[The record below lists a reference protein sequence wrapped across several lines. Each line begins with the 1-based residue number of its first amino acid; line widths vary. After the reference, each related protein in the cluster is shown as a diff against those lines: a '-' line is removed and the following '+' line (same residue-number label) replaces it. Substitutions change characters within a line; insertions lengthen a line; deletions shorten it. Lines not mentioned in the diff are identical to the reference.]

1 MRSGTRNGWPLKLGL
16 ALISLAIGVAV
27 AEVVLRLVSPGPPPL
42 PAPRTIDPYEPN
54 PYIVSG
60 LPYLQTFLA
69 GANYRAARSSYDV
82 SYSINRH
89 GFRSPQLPKK
99 QGKRLVVV
107 GDSIV
112 EGHGVE
118 VGETFVARL
127 NEALDGAG
135 WSVVSAGM
143 QGASPLYYAA
153 NVPRY
158 LALEPDAV
166 LLVLYENDLAEDE
179 RQEPTYLELP
189 RRRAPSS
196 SQLWDL
202 FLGDDA
208 PDTEIPLE
216 TLIRKN
222 LDGPRVSFGR
232 DPQFPFVLPEDARE
246 LRWNRSR
253 FYLDWFAD
261 ELEQRRI
268 SLVVTSL
275 ALGTLVPRVPAE
287 HRAFAD
293 FLEDRT
299 RHWARGREVPY
310 RSLHPVVGE
319 AFSSLPWERVML
331 LDDGHP
337 TAEMHSRFAA
347 ALRPWIEEALGMHHH
362 DDERD
367 GTTPAEA
374 R

>member
-1 MRSGTRNGWPLKLGL
+1 MRPGARNGWPLKLGV
-16 ALISLAIGVAV
+16 ALVSLVIGIAM
-27 AEVVLRLVSPGPPPL
+27 AEVLLRLVSPGPAPL
-42 PAPRTIDPYEPN
+42 PASRTIDPYESN
-54 PYIVSG
+54 PYIASG
-60 LPYLQTFLA
+60 RPYLQTFLP
-69 GANYRAARSSYDV
+69 GAHYRAARSSYDV

-89 GFRSPQLPKK
+89 GFRSPEVPKK
-99 QGKRLVVV
+99 QRKRLVVV

-118 VGETFVARL
+118 VDETFAARL

-143 QGASPLYYAA
+143 QGASPLYYAVNA
-153 NVPRY
+153 PRY

-189 RRRAPSS
+189 RPRRPSPLR
-196 SQLWDL
+196 LWTL
-202 FLGDDA
+202 LLGDDA
-208 PDTEIPLE
+208 PETETPIE
-216 TLIRKN
+216 TRIRKN

-232 DPQFPFVLPEDARE
+232 DPQFSFVLPEEARD

-253 FYLDWFAD
+253 FYLDLLAD

-268 SLVVTSL
+268 PLVVTSL
-275 ALGTLVPRVPAE
+275 SLGTLVPRVPVE
-287 HRAFAD
+287 YRAFAD

-299 RHWARGREVPY
+299 RHWAAERAIPY
-310 RSLHPVVGE
+310 LSLHPVVRE
-319 AFSSLPWERVML
+319 AFAALPWERVML

-337 TAEMHSRFAA
+337 TAEMHRRFAA
-347 ALRPWIEEALGMHHH
+347 ALRPWIEETVAARGHG
-362 DDERD
+362 DERD
-367 GTTPAEA
+367 GAAPGEA
-374 R
+374 P